1 MFTTRLSSR
10 GQITIPKT
18 IRKTRRWKPGQEFE
32 IIETDGGIVLRP
44 NHAFSPSTFDE
55 LESNPVFYGGPPVP
69 VENMTGAYALKIE
82 QEGAKNSDAQSANS
96 TGQHDIT

>member
-18 IRKTRRWKPGQEFE
+18 IRDTRRWNPGQEFE
-32 IIETDGGIVLRP
+32 VIETDEGVVLRP
-44 NHAFSPSTFDE
+44 NHAFTPSTFDE
-55 LESNPVFYGGPPVP
+55 VESNPLSYGGPPVP

-82 QEGAKNSDAQSANS
+82 QERAKNPDPQSDNS
-96 TGQHDIT
+96 TGQHDNN